1 MAFRLS
7 NDLLQAVAS
16 TVCTGCDIVQALD
29 GLLEY
34 VQQHEHNDD
43 LEVQQLNNELEQD
56 SLLRVFRSGHGRT
69 EDNILHCSWLDAL
82 DEPLGALW
90 LSSYNFQHNR
100 PKFRG
105 VRLPQPRSG
114 AVRLSFW
121 RSSFTIAPHAKR
133 GTRAVR
139 VTYALARRPSSAACI
154 FPSIMHREVGRMLTR
169 FKQFLQTRELS
180 GSPDSSEQRSA
191 KIYECI
197 RRHVVECAAKR
208 SREIQEVSF
217 QELASFLPEDWADY
231 HDPVHV
237 NDHDLIQV
245 GSLD

>member
-154 FPSIMHREVGRMLTR
+154 FPSIMHREVHGAVDSAKTVGRMLTR

-180 GSPDSSEQRSA
+180 GSPDSSET
-191 KIYECI
+191 
-197 RRHVVECAAKR
+197 
-208 SREIQEVSF
+208 
-217 QELASFLPEDWADY
+217 
-231 HDPVHV
+231 
-237 NDHDLIQV
+237 
-245 GSLD
+245 